1 MFHAQSRTGFDRMW
15 LTPHFL
21 KNFDINP
28 INDFRVLTQHLNL
41 KATMLGF
48 QVFIQYTGSEE
59 QQNPDSAEDWVAVMY
74 RCFCE
79 DQRREFVRA

>member
-1 MFHAQSRTGFDRMW
+1 
-15 LTPHFL
+15 
-21 KNFDINP
+21 
-28 INDFRVLTQHLNL
+28 
-41 KATMLGF
+41 MLGF